1 MGRFED
7 RVVLITG
14 ASSGVGAAAAEA
26 FAREGAHLALLARG
40 REGLERVAR
49 RVRRQ
54 GRRALVLPADVTDR
68 AALERAV
75 GRVERELG
83 GIDVL
88 VTGAAAMVFGRFE
101 QVPPEAFDRTIAVT
115 FTGTVDTIR
124 AALPALERRQG
135 TIVVLGSIMARLP
148 WPSFSSYSAAKHA
161 LRGFVGALRV
171 ELRAAGHPVGVSLV
185 NPGPV
190 DTPLWDHLS
199 TATGRMPRKPP
210 DSYTPEAVAAAV
222 LACAGRP
229 RAEVTIGAEAKLL
242 ELAWI
247 FARPVAEPLLV
258 LAHRLYRS
266 GVKDAEG
273 PGALW
278 EPAGTGDASDGMHG
292 RPSVWTPLRLL
303 RG

>member
-171 ELRAAGHPVGVSLV
+171 ELRAAGRRCSTS
-185 NPGPV
+185 PGSSPARSPSRCSCSP
-190 DTPLWDHLS
+190 TGS
-199 TATGRMPRKPP
+199 TARASRTPRARARCGSRPAPAMRATACMGARACGRRCGCCAATPP
-210 DSYTPEAVAAAV
+210 ATTLRPVSPTVEGAGVELAYAERGAGPAV
-222 LACAGRP
+222 LLVHGPASDA
-229 RAEVTIGAEAKLL
+229 
-242 ELAWI
+242 LAL
-247 FARPVAEPLLV
+247 APVA
-258 LAHRLYRS
+258 
-266 GVKDAEG
+266 
-273 PGALW
+273 
-278 EPAGTGDASDGMHG
+278 
-292 RPSVWTPLRLL
+292 
-303 RG
+303 